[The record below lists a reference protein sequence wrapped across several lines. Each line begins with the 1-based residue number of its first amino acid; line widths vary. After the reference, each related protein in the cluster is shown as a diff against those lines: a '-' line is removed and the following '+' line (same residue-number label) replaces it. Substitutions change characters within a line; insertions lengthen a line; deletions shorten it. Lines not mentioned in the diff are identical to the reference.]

1 MPRDRIALS
10 PFPLPGKIDLHIAAT
25 VFFAL
30 VALFWIASA
39 VGTYRGMSSLP
50 SLTATAPF
58 AGPAYPR
65 ISILFA
71 ARDEAEK
78 MPAALS
84 SLLKLD
90 YPNYEVIAVDDRSAD
105 ATGKILDEFAARDA
119 RLNAIHVTELPA
131 GWLGKPHALA
141 MAYEKAGGDWL
152 VFTDADVQFEPDLL
166 RRALAVVEQER
177 ADHLTLLVRLD
188 LRGFWEP
195 VALGYL
201 GAGFA
206 LMRPWKTKEPKSNAY
221 MGVGAFQMI
230 RRATYEAIGTHRRL
244 AMEVV
249 DDMKLGKLVKVGGF
263 RSMVAP
269 SEHLVHVR
277 WQEGFG
283 NIVKG
288 LTKNMFAGMG
298 YSSFMALSVACN
310 TLLLSVAPV
319 LGVIFARGAAQI
331 AAAAAVIAA
340 MIFEAQLM
348 PRARASRWFG
358 VTHALGALV
367 IVYIIL
373 RSMVVTLG
381 RGGVVWRGTFYPL
394 EELKRGQV

>member
-1 MPRDRIALS
+1 M
-10 PFPLPGKIDLHIAAT
+10 
-25 VFFAL
+25 
-30 VALFWIASA
+30 ASI
-39 VGTYRGMSSLP
+39 P
-50 SLTATAPF
+50 SLTTIAPF
-58 AGPAYPR
+58 EGPAFPR

-90 YPNYEVIAVDDRSAD
+90 YPNYEVVAVDDRSAD
-105 ATGKILDEFAARDA
+105 ATGKILDEAAARDEK
-119 RLNAIHVTELPA
+119 LKVIHVTELPK

-141 MAYEKAGGDWL
+141 AAYEKASGEWL
-152 VFTDADVQFEPDLL
+152 IFTDADVYFEPDLVG
-166 RRALAVVEQER
+166 RALAFAEHER

-201 GAGFA
+201 GVVFA
-206 LMRPWKTKEPKSNAY
+206 MGARPWKTREPKSRAY

-249 DDMKLGKLVKVGGF
+249 DDMKLGKLVKMGGF
-263 RSMVAP
+263 RSSAAP
-269 SEHLVHVR
+269 SEHLLRVR

-288 LTKNMFAGMG
+288 LTKNMFAGLG
-298 YSSFMALSVACN
+298 FSVAQAIAAACGIFALSI
-310 TLLLSVAPV
+310 APV

-331 AAAAAVIAA
+331 AAAAAVVAA
-340 MIFEAQLM
+340 MVFEALLM
-348 PRARASRWFG
+348 PRAKASRWFG

-394 EELKRGQV
+394 KELRRGQV

>member
-1 MPRDRIALS
+1 M
-10 PFPLPGKIDLHIAAT
+10 
-25 VFFAL
+25 
-30 VALFWIASA
+30 ASI
-39 VGTYRGMSSLP
+39 P
-50 SLTATAPF
+50 SLATTAPF
-58 AGPAYPR
+58 DGPEYPR

-78 MPAALS
+78 LPAAIA
-84 SLLKLD
+84 SLLQLD
-90 YPNYEVIAVDDRSAD
+90 YLNYEVVAVNDRSTD
-105 ATGKILDEFAARDA
+105 ATGKILNEFAARDA
-119 RLNAIHVTELPA
+119 RLKVIHVKELPQ

-141 MAYEKAGGDWL
+141 AAYEKANGEWL
-152 VFTDADVQFEPDLL
+152 VFTDADVQFAPELL
-166 RRALAVVEQER
+166 RRALAVVQQES

-201 GAGFA
+201 GACFA
-206 LMRPWKTKEPKSNAY
+206 LMRPWKTREPKSKAY
-221 MGVGAFQMI
+221 MGVGAFQMV
-230 RRATYEAIGTHRRL
+230 RRAAYEAVGTHKRL

-249 DDMKLGKLVKVGGF
+249 DDMKLGKLVKMGGF
-263 RSMVAP
+263 RSIVAP
-269 SEHLVHVR
+269 SEDLVHVR

-288 LTKNMFAGMG
+288 LTKNMFAGMEFNAVMAIAVAC
-298 YSSFMALSVACN
+298 STFALSV
-310 TLLLSVAPV
+310 LPV
-319 LGVIFARGAAQI
+319 LGVIFARGAAQV
-331 AAAAAVIAA
+331 AAVAAVVAA
-340 MIFEAQLM
+340 MIFEAMLM
-348 PRARASRWFG
+348 PRAKASRWFG

-394 EELKRGQV
+394 EELRRGQV

>member
-1 MPRDRIALS
+1 M
-10 PFPLPGKIDLHIAAT
+10 PGKIDLHIFAI
-25 VFFAL
+25 VFFAIL
-30 VALFWIASA
+30 ALFWIAST
-39 VGTYRGMSSLP
+39 VITSRGMASIP
-50 SLTATAPF
+50 SLTEIAPF
-58 AGPAYPR
+58 AGPAFPR

-119 RLNAIHVTELPA
+119 RLKVIHVEELPK

-141 MAYEKAGGDWL
+141 EAYEKASGEWL
-152 VFTDADVQFEPDLL
+152 VFTDADVQFAPDLL
-166 RRALAVVEQER
+166 RRALACVER
-177 ADHLTLLVRLD
+177 AGADHLTLLVRLD

-201 GAGFA
+201 GACFA
-206 LMRPWKTKEPKSNAY
+206 LMRPWKTKEPKSKAY

-230 RRATYEAIGTHRRL
+230 RRSTYEAIGTHRRL

-249 DDMKLGKLVKVGGF
+249 DDMKLGKLVKMGGF

-277 WQEGFG
+277 WQDGFG

-288 LTKNMFAGMG
+288 LTKNMFAGLAF
-298 YSSFMALSVACN
+298 SEAMALAVACN
-310 TLLLSVAPV
+310 TLVLSVAPV

-331 AAAAAVIAA
+331 AAVVAVVAA
-340 MIFEAQLM
+340 MIFEALLM

-373 RSMVVTLG
+373 RSMIVTLG
-381 RGGVVWRGTFYPL
+381 RGGVVWRGTFYSL
-394 EELKRGQV
+394 EEFKRGQV

>member
-1 MPRDRIALS
+1 M
-10 PFPLPGKIDLHIAAT
+10 PGKIDLHIFAT
-25 VFFAL
+25 VFFA
-30 VALFWIASA
+30 ALALGWIVSTVVTYSGMASI
-39 VGTYRGMSSLP
+39 P
-50 SLTATAPF
+50 SLADAAIF
-58 AGPAYPR
+58 EGPDFPR
-65 ISILFA
+65 ISILLA

-78 MPAALS
+78 MPAALV
-84 SLLKLD
+84 SLLKLN
-90 YPNYEVIAVDDRSAD
+90 YPNYEVIAVDDRSTD

-119 RLNAIHVTELPA
+119 RLKAIHVAELPK

-141 MAYEKAGGDWL
+141 SAYEKASGEWL
-152 VFTDADVQFEPDLL
+152 IFTDADVHFAPDLL
-166 RRALAVVEQER
+166 RRAVTYMARER
-177 ADHLTLLVRLD
+177 LDHLTLLVRLD

-201 GAGFA
+201 GVIFA
-206 LMRPWKTKEPKSNAY
+206 MGTHPWKTSDAKSKAY

-249 DDMKLGKLVKVGGF
+249 DDMKLGKLVKMGGF
-263 RSMVAP
+263 RSMAAP
-269 SEHLVHVR
+269 SEHLMNVR

-288 LTKNMFAGMG
+288 LTKNMFAGF
-298 YSSFMALSVACN
+298 SFSAAQALAAMCGVFA
-310 TLLLSVAPV
+310 LSVAPV
-319 LGVIFARGAAQI
+319 LGVIFARGVAQI
-331 AAAAAVIAA
+331 AAAVAVIAA
-340 MIFEAQLM
+340 MIFEALLM

-367 IVYIIL
+367 ICYIIL
-373 RSMVVTLG
+373 RSMIVTLG

-394 EELKRGQV
+394 EELRRGQV

>member
-1 MPRDRIALS
+1 M
-10 PFPLPGKIDLHIAAT
+10 PGKIDLHIAAT

-30 VALFWIASA
+30 LALFWIVST
-39 VGTYRGMSSLP
+39 VVTYRGMASLP
-50 SLTATAPF
+50 SLTAIAPF
-58 AGPAYPR
+58 AGPALPR

-90 YPNYEVIAVDDRSAD
+90 YPNYEVVAVDDRSAD
-105 ATGKILDEFAARDA
+105 ATGRILDEFAVRDA
-119 RLNAIHVTELPA
+119 RLRVIHVTELPP
-131 GWLGKPHALA
+131 GWLGKPQALA
-141 MAYEKAGGDWL
+141 KAYEKASGEWL

-166 RRALAVVEQER
+166 GRALAVVAQER
-177 ADHLTLLVRLD
+177 ADHFTLLVRLD

-201 GAGFA
+201 GACFA
-206 LMRPWKTKEPKSNAY
+206 LMRPWSTKEPKSKAY
-221 MGVGAFQMI
+221 MGVGAFQMV
-230 RRATYEAIGTHRRL
+230 RRSTYEAIGTHRRL

-249 DDMKLGKLVKVGGF
+249 DDMKLGKLVKTGGF
-263 RSMVAP
+263 RSIVAP
-269 SEHLVHVR
+269 SENLVHVR

-288 LTKNMFAGMG
+288 LTKNMFAGME
-298 YSSFMALSVACN
+298 FNAVFAIIVACN
-310 TLLLSVAPV
+310 TFLVSVLPV
-319 LGVIFARGAAQI
+319 LGVIFAHGAARI
-331 AAAAAVIAA
+331 AAAAAVVAA
-340 MIFEAQLM
+340 MIFEAMLM
-348 PRARASRWFG
+348 PRAKASRWFG

-367 IVYIIL
+367 IVYIVL

-394 EELKRGQV
+394 EELRRGQV

>member
-1 MPRDRIALS
+1 
-10 PFPLPGKIDLHIAAT
+10 LHIFEII
-25 VFFAL
+25 FFAALAL
-30 VALFWIASA
+30 VWIIST
-39 VGTYRGMSSLP
+39 VLTYRGMASIP
-50 SLTATAPF
+50 SLADAATF
-58 AGPAYPR
+58 DGPDFPR
-65 ISILFA
+65 ISILLA

-78 MPAALS
+78 MPAALA

-90 YPNYEVIAVDDRSAD
+90 YPNYEVIAVDDRSTD

-119 RLNAIHVTELPA
+119 RLKVNHIADLPK

-141 MAYEKAGGDWL
+141 SAFEKASGEWL
-152 VFTDADVQFEPDLL
+152 IFTDADVHFAPDLL
-166 RRALAVVEQER
+166 RRAVTYMGRER
-177 ADHLTLLVRLD
+177 LDHLTLLVRLD

-201 GAGFA
+201 GVIFA
-206 LMRPWKTKEPKSNAY
+206 MGTHPWKTSDAKSKAY

-230 RRATYEAIGTHRRL
+230 RPAIYEAIGTHRRL

-249 DDMKLGKLVKVGGF
+249 DDMKLGKLVKRGGF
-263 RSMVAP
+263 RSMAAP
-269 SEHLVHVR
+269 SEHLVNVR

-288 LTKNMFAGMG
+288 LTKNMFAGF
-298 YSSFMALSVACN
+298 SFSAALALAAMCGVFA
-310 TLLLSVAPV
+310 LSVAPV

-331 AAAAAVIAA
+331 AAAIAVIAA
-340 MIFEAQLM
+340 MVFEALLM
-348 PRARASRWFG
+348 PRARASRIFG

-367 IVYIIL
+367 ICYIIL

>member
-1 MPRDRIALS
+1 
-10 PFPLPGKIDLHIAAT
+10 LHIFEII
-25 VFFAL
+25 FFAALAL
-30 VALFWIASA
+30 VWIIST
-39 VGTYRGMSSLP
+39 VVTYRGMASIP
-50 SLTATAPF
+50 SLADAAAF
-58 AGPAYPR
+58 DGPDFPR
-65 ISILFA
+65 ISILLA

-78 MPAALS
+78 MPAALA

-90 YPNYEVIAVDDRSAD
+90 YPNYEVIAVDDRSTD
-105 ATGKILDEFAARDA
+105 ATGKLLDEFAVRDA
-119 RLNAIHVTELPA
+119 RLKAIHIADLPK

-141 MAYEKAGGDWL
+141 SAYEKASGEWL
-152 VFTDADVQFEPDLL
+152 IFTDADVHFALDLL
-166 RRALAVVEQER
+166 RRAVTYMGRER
-177 ADHLTLLVRLD
+177 LDHLTLLVRLD

-201 GAGFA
+201 GVIFA
-206 LMRPWKTKEPKSNAY
+206 MGTHPWKTSDAKSKAY

-249 DDMKLGKLVKVGGF
+249 DDMKLGKLVKMGGF
-263 RSMVAP
+263 RSMAAP
-269 SEHLVHVR
+269 SEHLVNVR

-288 LTKNMFAGMG
+288 LTKNMFAGF
-298 YSSFMALSVACN
+298 SFSAALALTAMCGVFV
-310 TLLLSVAPV
+310 LSVAPV
-319 LGVIFARGAAQI
+319 LGVIFARGAAQV
-331 AAAAAVIAA
+331 AAAIAVIAA
-340 MIFEAQLM
+340 MVFEALLM

-367 IVYIIL
+367 ICYIIV

-394 EELKRGQV
+394 EELRRRQV

>member
-1 MPRDRIALS
+1 
-10 PFPLPGKIDLHIAAT
+10 
-25 VFFAL
+25 
-30 VALFWIASA
+30 
-39 VGTYRGMSSLP
+39 
-50 SLTATAPF
+50 
-58 AGPAYPR
+58 
-65 ISILFA
+65 
-71 ARDEAEK
+71 
-78 MPAALS
+78 
-84 SLLKLD
+84 
-90 YPNYEVIAVDDRSAD
+90 
-105 ATGKILDEFAARDA
+105 
-119 RLNAIHVTELPA
+119 
-131 GWLGKPHALA
+131 
-141 MAYEKAGGDWL
+141 
-152 VFTDADVQFEPDLL
+152 
-166 RRALAVVEQER
+166 
-177 ADHLTLLVRLD
+177 
-188 LRGFWEP
+188 
-195 VALGYL
+195 
-201 GAGFA
+201 
-206 LMRPWKTKEPKSNAY
+206 
-221 MGVGAFQMI
+221 
-230 RRATYEAIGTHRRL
+230 
-244 AMEVV
+244 
-249 DDMKLGKLVKVGGF
+249 F

>member
-1 MPRDRIALS
+1 MPHDRIALS
-10 PFPLPGKIDLHIAAT
+10 PFPLPGKIALHIVAT
-25 VFFAL
+25 VFFAF
-30 VALFWIASA
+30 VALFWIVSA

-50 SLTATAPF
+50 SLMAVAPLE
-58 AGPAYPR
+58 GPTFPR

-90 YPNYEVIAVDDRSAD
+90 YPNYEVVAVDDRSAD
-105 ATGKILDEFAARDA
+105 ATGKILDQFAARDA
-119 RLNAIHVTELPA
+119 RLKVIHVAELPA

-141 MAYEKAGGDWL
+141 TAYEKASGEWL

-166 RRALAVVEQER
+166 RRALAVVEGER

-188 LRGFWEP
+188 LQGFWEP

-206 LMRPWKTKEPKSNAY
+206 LIRPWKTKEPKSKAY

-263 RSMVAP
+263 RSIVAP

-298 YSSFMALSVACN
+298 FNTVKAVTVVCN
-310 TLLLSVAPV
+310 TLLLSVVPV
-319 LGVIFARGAAQI
+319 LGVIFLRGEAQI
-331 AAAAAVIAA
+331 AAAVAVIAA
-340 MIFEAQLM
+340 MIFEALLM
-348 PRARASRWFG
+348 PRAKASKWFG

-367 IVYIIL
+367 IVYIIV

-381 RGGVVWRGTFYPL
+381 LGGVVWRGTFYPL

>member
-1 MPRDRIALS
+1 
-10 PFPLPGKIDLHIAAT
+10 LHTFGII
-25 VFFAL
+25 FFSGLA
-30 VALFWIASA
+30 VFWILTAIL
-39 VGTYRGMSSLP
+39 TYRGMASIR
-50 SLTATAPF
+50 SLTAIAPF
-58 AGPAYPR
+58 AGPAFPR
-65 ISILFA
+65 ISVLFA

-78 MPAALS
+78 MPAALT

-90 YPNYEVIAVDDRSAD
+90 YPNYEVVAVDDRSGD
-105 ATGKILDEFAARDA
+105 ATGKILDDFAARDS
-119 RLNAIHVTELPA
+119 RLKVIHVTELPK

-141 MAYEKAGGDWL
+141 MAYEKTSGEWL
-152 VFTDADVQFEPDLL
+152 IFTDADVQFAPDLVG
-166 RRALAVVEQER
+166 RALAFVERER

-201 GAGFA
+201 GACFA
-206 LMRPWKTKEPKSNAY
+206 LMRPWKTKEPKSKAY
-221 MGVGAFQMI
+221 MGVGAFQII

-249 DDMKLGKLVKVGGF
+249 DDMKLGKLVKMGGF

-269 SEHLVHVR
+269 SENLLHVR

-288 LTKNMFAGMG
+288 LTKNMFAGLG
-298 YSSFMALSVACN
+298 FNGVIALAVACN
-310 TLLLSVAPV
+310 TLLLSVVPV
-319 LGVIFARGAAQI
+319 VGVIWGRGAVQI
-331 AAAAAVIAA
+331 AAAVAVVAA
-340 MIFEAQLM
+340 MVFEALLM

-358 VTHALGALV
+358 VTHPLGALV

-373 RSMVVTLG
+373 RSMVVTLW

-394 EELKRGQV
+394 EELKRGLV

>member
-1 MPRDRIALS
+1 M
-10 PFPLPGKIDLHIAAT
+10 HTAAT
-25 VFFAL
+25 VFFAIL
-30 VALFWIASA
+30 ALFWIVST
-39 VGTYRGMSSLP
+39 VMTSRGMASIP
-50 SLTATAPF
+50 SLTAIAPF
-58 AGPAYPR
+58 AGPAFPR

-84 SLLKLD
+84 SLLKMD

-119 RLNAIHVTELPA
+119 RLKAIHVTELPK

-141 MAYEKAGGDWL
+141 GAYEKASGEWL
-152 VFTDADVQFEPDLL
+152 IFTDADVQFAPDLVG
-166 RRALAVVEQER
+166 RALAFVERER

-201 GAGFA
+201 GACFA
-206 LMRPWKTKEPKSNAY
+206 LMRPWKTREPKSKAY

-230 RRATYEAIGTHRRL
+230 RRATYEAIGTHKRL

-249 DDMKLGKLVKVGGF
+249 DDMKLGKLVKMGGF
-263 RSMVAP
+263 RSIVAP

-288 LTKNMFAGMG
+288 LTKNMFAGFG
-298 YSSFMALSVACN
+298 FSSVFALAVACN
-310 TLLLSVAPV
+310 TLLLSVVPV

-331 AAAAAVIAA
+331 CAAVAMVAA
-340 MIFEAQLM
+340 MIFEALLM
-348 PRARASRWFG
+348 PRAKASRWFG
-358 VTHALGALV
+358 MTHALGALV
-367 IVYIIL
+367 
-373 RSMVVTLG
+373 
-381 RGGVVWRGTFYPL
+381 
-394 EELKRGQV
+394 